1 MKYYKKFILAF
12 SILLIGHGLMGQQE
26 IMYTQYM
33 FNGLAINPAYAGSHG
48 AVTTTF
54 LAREQ
59 WVGLDGAPASQTFSI
74 HSPINNS
81 ESANVGAILTHDKIG
96 VTEAST
102 AFGVYAYRIK
112 LKDDAQ
118 LSFGLQAGLAT
129 YKTELTLISSTDPS
143 YAQDTNETRFNFGMG
158 VYYNTARFY
167 AGLSIPH
174 MIRSTLYQNQDD
186 PEAGLRRHLFV
197 ATGYIFDLSPN
208 LKFKPNL
215 LLKYVDNAPL
225 SIDLNANFLLK
236 DIIWLGLSYRSF
248 DSFDFIGSIQLT
260 DQLQFG
266 YSYDF
271 PTSEYV
277 SRLNSGSHEI
287 MLQYKFVFSKKKVIS
302 PRYF

>member
-1 MKYYKKFILAF
+1 MSYFKKFILAF
-12 SILLIGHGLMGQQE
+12 FILMTGHGLMAQQE

-33 FNGLAINPAYAGSHG
+33 FNGLAINPAYAGSQG

-81 ESANVGAILTHDKIG
+81 ESANVGALLTHDKIG

-102 AFGVYAYRIK
+102 AFGVYAYRIQ
-112 LKDDAQ
+112 LDGDAQ
-118 LSFGLQAGLAT
+118 LSFGLQAGIAT

-143 YAQDTNETRFNFGMG
+143 YAQDTNETRFNFGAG
-158 VYYNTARFY
+158 IYYNTDRFY
-167 AGLSIPH
+167 AGLSVPH
-174 MIRSTLYQNQDD
+174 MIRSTLYQNQGD
-186 PEAGLRRHLFV
+186 PEAGLKRHLFASV
-197 ATGYIFDLSPN
+197 GYLFDLSPN

-225 SIDLNANFLLK
+225 SIDINTNFLLK

-248 DSFDFIGSIQLT
+248 DSMDFIGSVQIT
-260 DQLQFG
+260 DQFQFG

-271 PTSEYV
+271 ATSSQV

-287 MLQYKFVFSKKKVIS
+287 MLQYRFVFSKKKVIS